1 MELFMKKTYIAII
14 LTNFISLLNLHAE
27 PAKTAEE
34 LKKKQREIALEVFE
48 MRKTLIQSD
57 AKLMELHKEKLRI
70 HRLISERISGNA
82 KMAELIEEAVKLQAE
97 IEELNKPQGTVIEN
111 VEKTKKET
119 AKPEV
124 KPVTKKETQEIT
136 AEPVHRSRKSTTVP
150 TVIDRTADAHIEEDD
165 GLSYE

>member
-1 MELFMKKTYIAII
+1 MESFMKKTYIAII
-14 LTNFISLLNLHAE
+14 LTSVIPLLNLYAE

-34 LKKKQREIALEVFE
+34 LKKKQREIALKVFE

-97 IEELNKPQGTVIEN
+97 IEELNKPQENVIEN
-111 VEKTKKET
+111 VEKTEKEI
-119 AKPEV
+119 AKPEI
-124 KPVTKKETQEIT
+124 KPVTKKETQELVT
-136 AEPVHRSRKSTTVP
+136 EPVHRSRKRTTIP
-150 TVIDRTADAHIEEDD
+150 KVIDRTADAHIEEND